1 MSKHKERTINDLY
14 NITPSS
20 RGSYRMQ
27 GPFDEPI
34 CNFQTNTVSTEA
46 SKESI
51 LCPRNHSV
59 GGRLVSGTCNV
70 CSTPCSS
77 CFPASQSLMESK
89 VDELSGETGMINSL
103 SFSAND
109 VSSSNKTRKCKIRQS
124 CEINSAIRTS
134 SSNLFFS
141 ANAEFKANART
152 SDVSSATSD
161 GVVLAKLKD
170 PKSLEGLDD
179 NMSCVV
185 SADEANK
192 LSSSSK
198 MSEDK
203 SSLQCSSTSSGK
215 TINNQ
220 TFAGCVH
227 VKNEADDD
235 SPIDHSRQNKSSGE
249 ENNKAPTEATSR
261 NAHSTVDYLEN
272 NHSSLKNDVASE
284 ASGDLPADTCP
295 EKDDQKSVG
304 SPASSDAKDAS
315 QSHQMDESEDSDIEE
330 QDVKVCDICGDA
342 GREDLLTV
350 CCKCTDGAEHTYC
363 MRKMLQKVP
372 EGDWMCEECKFDEE
386 MKNRYEDKSVMLD
399 GNGKSYPTGQIAVR
413 NTGFTIK
420 TEAKPPDFDGD
431 IASDAKISGKRRM
444 DDIEVSSAA
453 KKQALEPVSGS
464 PKTLSPNRLP
474 ALSRESSFK
483 NSDKGKLKSANQI
496 SSGGL
501 SVHDTPV
508 WGSRLQTSRGT
519 FSKSNSF
526 SSLAAKRKVQLVDE
540 GFLPKQKLV
549 RESVGLDGKESST
562 RSMNKSMSFRS
573 ISTSRNNVSESK
585 VKMLSPKYS
594 PAQDKGQM
602 QTKERNQFERKN
614 SFRSERSPGTS
625 RTDQRSAFRGDP
637 SPLSSSSNMR
647 DSRTGLPDSKPVSS
661 LKSSGAVA
669 CRTQDVTVHSDEA
682 KKQISH
688 TSISTGGAP
697 ADNKTSSSDQRPD
710 QSSVRDD
717 SSSNSYIAERPTSNA
732 GEGLSD
738 GLSQPSESKNVGERI
753 REKSGRRLK
762 HTGTGTKSVF
772 CQKCKGSGH
781 LTDSCTVDG
790 SELSASDVSAVR
802 NSREAPNGT
811 SNLKAAIEAAMLRKP
826 GICRKNRV
834 FDQSDDLAVSN
845 KNSET
850 TAHDLLSG
858 SSSRRILSPN
868 EDGCWVSSNSMTGT
882 HKQDIGSL
890 RQLSVFPAEALTG
903 AGNAVPIMPSDGKS
917 SLIDL
922 YRYSQAA
929 MSILSRTAI
938 PEHEYIWQGAFE
950 VQKSGRT
957 LDLCDGIQAHLS
969 SCASPN
975 VLDTVNKF
983 PQKVLFN
990 EVSRLSTWPI
1000 QFQEYGVKEDNIA
1013 LFFFA
1018 KDIGSYERCYKTL
1031 LENMI
1036 RNDTALKANLQ
1047 GVELLIFPSN
1057 RLPEKSQ
1064 RWNMMFFL
1072 WGVFRVKRSSCM
1084 QHMQATEKPSLVP
1097 QDIPKSVMPFPEK
1110 IRCLGP
1116 VDNVTSGSVSMDGEV
1131 IASKES
1137 GCALANGN
1145 VESKASQVCKGDT
1158 ADANV
1163 EHLKP
1168 NSMSFVPTSHMNSAP
1183 ERRQF
1188 GIFQNLLVAPATRP
1202 RALSIIEGRAV
1213 GELIDTLAWAHE
1225 RTPLTNLIRWRD
1237 KPVKL
1242 SIVQARLVGLA
1253 HLSGIPIGLTG
1264 IVSPFESVKSEF
1276 LSNQTSQYARP
1287 SNSLRDAGRE
1297 CKVEVQSSS
1306 TPVANPSSYLS
1317 TSEPVPV
1324 ECSSL
1329 LDRQKPSRSV
1339 DEAAG
1344 HMQEKASVGGM
1355 EKGFCSTNGRK
1366 FEINLEDEYKDEEA
1380 SETSGSATTEPIRK
1394 VLNSDVPN
1402 HLKRPHSVETV
1413 MQSADSGVNQ
1423 ATRSFNY
1430 NDILVEKAHY
1440 DKKLKTSIGGSY
1452 GNSEQTSCSS
1462 DDFLS
1467 RMHGSSYGPYL
1478 PDTGYDEA
1486 LSKAAVPECSG
1497 SAARYFFPVDPNPV
1511 KASSMPWQVHHP
1523 DNDRL
1528 SRVPNLELAL
1538 GGESS
1543 SLTQGIPPF
1552 LVGKVDK
1559 KIIQDQGGET
1569 HSLTQGIPPFLVGKV
1584 DKKIIQNPGG
1594 ETHSPTP
1601 GIPPFLVGKVH
1612 KKVSQDQGGETHSLT
1627 PGIPPFLVGKVDKK
1641 VSQDLSSVK
1650 EAIGVEDVSASLSLS
1665 LSFPFP
1671 EKEQQ
1676 KGSVSQ
1682 TEQAIPETRRGNTSL
1697 LFFGGLGNK

>member
-14 NITPSS
+14 NVTFTLSQPKITPSS

-89 VDELSGETGMINSL
+89 VDELSWETGMINSL
-103 SFSAND
+103 SFSVND

-179 NMSCVV
+179 NMSCIV

-235 SPIDHSRQNKSSGE
+235 SPIDHSRQNESSGE

-386 MKNRYEDKSVMLD
+386 MKNRKEDKSVKLD

-549 RESVGLDGKESST
+549 RESFGLDGKESST

-637 SPLSSSSNMR
+637 SPLSSSSNIR

-669 CRTQDVTVHSDEA
+669 RRTQDVTVHSDEA

-738 GLSQPSESKNVGERI
+738 GLSQPSESKNVGQRI

-762 HTGTGTKSVF
+762 HTGTGTKSLF

-917 SLIDL
+917 SLLDL

-929 MSILSRTAI
+929 MSILYRTAI

-990 EVSRLSTWPI
+990 EVSRLSTWPV

-1072 WGVFRVKRSSCM
+1072 WGVFRVKRASCM

-1110 IRCLGP
+1110 IRYLGP

-1163 EHLKP
+1163 EHLEP

-1188 GIFQNLLVAPATRP
+1188 GIFQ
-1202 RALSIIEGRAV
+1202 V
-1213 GELIDTLAWAHE
+1213 G
-1225 RTPLTNLIRWRD
+1225 
-1237 KPVKL
+1237 
-1242 SIVQARLVGLA
+1242 
-1253 HLSGIPIGLTG
+1253 
-1264 IVSPFESVKSEF
+1264 
-1276 LSNQTSQYARP
+1276 
-1287 SNSLRDAGRE
+1287 DAGRE

-1317 TSEPVPV
+1317 TSEPVAV

-1402 HLKRPHSVETV
+1402 HLKRPRSVETV

-1452 GNSEQTSCSS
+1452 GNSEQTSSS

-1569 HSLTQGIPPFLVGKV
+1569 HSLTRESYPF
-1584 DKKIIQNPGG
+1584 
-1594 ETHSPTP
+1594 
-1601 GIPPFLVGKVH
+1601 
-1612 KKVSQDQGGETHSLT
+1612 
-1627 PGIPPFLVGKVDKK
+1627 
-1641 VSQDLSSVK
+1641 
-1650 EAIGVEDVSASLSLS
+1650 
-1665 LSFPFP
+1665 
-1671 EKEQQ
+1671 
-1676 KGSVSQ
+1676 
-1682 TEQAIPETRRGNTSL
+1682 
-1697 LFFGGLGNK
+1697 